1 MRTVNINED
10 DHRLKALVYGRP
22 GTGKTTF
29 GVSAPRPL
37 ILASEKQAIPH
48 IKRAASIHGVAAPMV
63 LLIDSVDDYRHIV
76 RALHGDKSKPF
87 RVVDREGAVLF
98 ESPVWPETVVLDSLT
113 DACDLIVAEIRKQAP
128 PQLGTDGL
136 PVDSQRFWN
145 VLKDRSKALIKAFR
159 DAPVHVL
166 FLALLDDKEVG
177 EGKSKSRRVM
187 PQLPMRT
194 LPGIVQAA
202 VNVVGVTYRQQTE
215 DIGADGDRVMEWG
228 ILTNGPSHYELKPF
242 PPLRDRET
250 TDFADWVKR
259 LLAADL
265 EDPDMPSAVDITDA
279 PENHDFTTETEEN

>member
-1 MRTVNINED
+1 MRAVNINED
-10 DHRLKALVYGRP
+10 DHHLKALVYGRP

-37 ILASEKQAIPH
+37 ILVSEKQAIPH
-48 IKRAASIHGVAAPMV
+48 IKRAAALHGVPAPLI
-63 LLIDSVDDYRHIV
+63 LLIDSVSDYGAAL
-76 RALHGDKSKPF
+76 RALRGDKSKPF
-87 RVVDREGAVLF
+87 RIVDRDGNVVL
-98 ESPVWPETVVLDSLT
+98 ESDEWPETVVIDSLT
-113 DACDLIVAEIRKQAP
+113 DACDLIIAEIRKQAP

-145 VLKDRSKALIKAFR
+145 VLKDRARALIKAFR

-177 EGKSKSRRVM
+177 EGKSAARRVM

-215 DIGADGDRVMEWG
+215 DIDDNGNRGMEWG
-228 ILTNGPSHYELKPF
+228 ILTNGPAHYELKPF
-242 PPLRDRET
+242 PPLRDREST
-250 TDFADWVKR
+250 NFSEWVAR
-259 LLAADL
+259 ILAADL
-265 EDPDMPSAVDITDA
+265 QDPDEPTTTTTTTDD
-279 PENHDFTTETEEN
+279 DFGFDADEETP